1 MDSLSSFL
9 IIIGCK
15 VTQIICCNLI
25 ILFVFMAAAGRD
37 K

>member
-1 MDSLSSFL
+1 MDVSSFL

-25 ILFVFMAAAGRD
+25 ILFVFIAAAGRD